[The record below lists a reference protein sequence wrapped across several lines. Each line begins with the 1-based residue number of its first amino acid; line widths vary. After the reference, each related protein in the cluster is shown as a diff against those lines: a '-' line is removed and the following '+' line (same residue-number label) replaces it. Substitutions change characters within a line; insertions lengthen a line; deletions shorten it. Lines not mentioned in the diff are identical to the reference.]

1 MSKTP
6 SSQTAKPTVQQS
18 AQQGARSTAVEQKRR
33 KLLRAI
39 EAIESA
45 PASQVQKRIALAEA
59 YFRLAVL
66 PGAELEEAVDFLE
79 KAYQLDPQH
88 PKLAY
93 HLGRLAHLMGDFPSA
108 ARHYRQALRLS
119 PENQRAAAH
128 LGLALLESGNAEKEI
143 GQSLL
148 DALGRGQPT
157 GVKDALSALDEL
169 LAGGADGATGRNDA
183 QAGAGEAGASGGA
196 GGGAGGGAKPGAKP
210 GSPALRPSRS
220 AEKGYAPE
228 NIRWKAIWKTLAAEQ
243 ISRPAPDLKLLKEQL
258 QPALK
263 EAQEDNIS
271 AAAIL
276 CAVMLLDPALKS
288 YALELAQAQPFTAH
302 DGRPA
307 RILLQHAVEL
317 ARCAAPAQALE
328 LADQLWRA
336 EALPEDY
343 LVAFLHTLL
352 RPESGMTAAQALS
365 LLETVHS
372 DLRQREAFKELRLA
386 LLDGH
391 ANHASNRAAYDEAH
405 LLWRAALELAPA
417 RVNLAHNLALLAA
430 RTRDVDH
437 YPRYWNMAAE
447 LRYLLAAAAN
457 NPHVHLKDRIALHKG
472 FVQQSY
478 QSCLNPEK
486 RIREQKPEAVSKWMA
501 DHLALTT
508 WMEEWELYYLNARLQ
523 YRSAVHMLGVSR
535 DASPELVDAAAQAL
549 KNLLERALKPKNWAG
564 AQAFSAMTVDAIQ
577 QAAAL
582 AKDDAKK
589 ARDAHYEPEKASATE
604 LVHEAIEHG
613 FGLFHLLQQVKS
625 VPGGGLELGM
635 QIGAHLMAL
644 PWKILQPVCI
654 ARGYIGEDDDL
665 EKIFTSYLLEMVMS
679 APENGGANKS
689 AAASTAEMEKKLQ
702 AMDAMAAWLPGQPLL
717 AYKRGELL
725 FQLKRYDECYRLAVA
740 SLESLAAS
748 TDEAGED
755 GNLQAAFA
763 ELIEGAAL
771 HDIPEHI
778 FQPSKK
784 EDMEAG
790 AKLGQER
797 LKSYPHSA
805 QLHLLAATRLLFLA
819 KDEPDVKKVVELLK
833 DGLKNAFTPRQREQL
848 EKTLE
853 EAQGRLKTIGVS
865 AEISRLLE
873 EAAHSVQECIANV
886 QQGRTS
892 LEDAAKTVDKAL
904 ATAEKARKQ
913 AEKHDLE
920 SELEQAQGLISQLQE
935 LKRKFNR

>member
-6 SSQTAKPTVQQS
+6 SSQTAKQTVQPT
-18 AQQGARSTAVEQKRR
+18 AQPAAHSPAVDPKRR

-45 PASQVQKRIALAEA
+45 SASQVQKRIALAEA

-66 PGAELEEAVDFLE
+66 PGADLEEAVDFLE

-128 LGLALLESGNAEKEI
+128 LGLALLEGGNAEKEI

-157 GVKDALSALDEL
+157 GVKESLSALDEL
-169 LAGGADGATGRNDA
+169 LAGGADGAMGKNDV
-183 QAGAGEAGASGGA
+183 QA
-196 GGGAGGGAKPGAKP
+196 GAGGGAKPGA
-210 GSPALRPSRS
+210 PALRPSRS
-220 AEKGYAPE
+220 GEKGYAPE

-243 ISRPAPDLKLLKEQL
+243 ISRPAPDLKALKEQF

-263 EAQEDNIS
+263 EAREDNIS

-276 CAVMLLDPALKS
+276 CAVMLLDPAVKPV
-288 YALELAQAQPFTAH
+288 ALELAEAQPFTAH
-302 DGRPA
+302 DGHPA
-307 RILLQHAVEL
+307 LILLQHALQL
-317 ARCAAPAQALE
+317 ARCDAPAQALE
-328 LADQLWRA
+328 LAEQMWRA
-336 EALPEDY
+336 EKLPEDY
-343 LVAFLHTLL
+343 LVAFLYALL
-352 RPESGMTAAQALS
+352 RPESGMAAAQALS

-372 DLRQREAFKELRLA
+372 DLHQREAFKELRLA

-391 ANHASNRAAYDEAH
+391 ANRASNRAAYDEAH

-501 DHLALTT
+501 DRLALTT

-523 YRSAVHMLGVSR
+523 YRSAVHLLGVSR

-549 KNLLERALKPKNWAG
+549 QNLVERALKPKNWAG
-564 AQAFSAMTVDAIQ
+564 AQAFSAMTVDAVQ
-577 QAAAL
+577 NAAAL

-589 ARDAHYEPEKASATE
+589 ARDPHYDPEKASATE

-679 APENGGANKS
+679 APENGGGSPGGAT
-689 AAASTAEMEKKLQ
+689 ASTAEMEKKLQ

-748 TDEAGED
+748 KGEAEED

-797 LKSYPHSA
+797 LESYPHSA
-805 QLHLLAATRLLFLA
+805 QLHLLAATRMLFLA
-819 KDEPDVKKVVELLK
+819 KDEPDVQKVVELLK

-848 EKTLE
+848 ENSLE

-873 EAAHSVQECIANV
+873 EAAHSVQECIASV
-886 QQGRTS
+886 QQGRIS
-892 LEDAAKTVDKAL
+892 LQDAAKTVDKAL

-913 AEKHDLE
+913 AEKHELE